1 MLHAPCIS
9 KSITHLLTYNA
20 EVLDIPVPI
29 YNLSEYSANYSVTSR
44 NLWNYCRDEVAD
56 VANENSGHGDYKVNN
71 NKATTSRSFEWQ
83 KSKVIGLHQII
94 IAID

>member
-1 MLHAPCIS
+1 MLLAYQ

-20 EVLDIPVPI
+20 EGLDILVPI

-44 NLWNYCRDEVAD
+44 SLWNYYRDEVVD
-56 VANENSGHGDYKVNN
+56 VANENSYHGDYKVNN

-83 KSKVIGLHQII
+83 KSKDIGTHQII